1 MEMTRRNF
9 VAGAAGAAAATAL
22 AAGATVA
29 LADEAAETEAAAAET
44 PAFLVKPEVPTDIV
58 EERDCDVLVIGMGLA
73 GTAAFKA
80 AAEAGVTTIALEK
93 QPEDSYSVIYMAGD
107 FGVVGSQIQKDLG
120 IEWAPKADIMN
131 EMAKECGSRID
142 TWMMSYWYDH
152 SGQDFDWFVEGA
164 DFEVLTGTAAEKQ
177 TDKEFYIRPKC
188 FPKSENY
195 DYHEEYIPYFHGTI
209 TTNPNMQWACQAAM
223 DAGKAAGGEIIFG
236 ATGEQLIQDE
246 SGAVIGAYAQ
256 TEAGYIKVNA
266 KQVVLTCGDYGAN
279 QEMKAYY
286 APEYVDYTGGVDTG
300 DGHRMGIWAG
310 GRMEEGPHAPMA
322 HHMGAALGVD
332 SYLQLNNLGK
342 RFMNEDIP
350 GQNLT
355 QMLSRQPLASDPEK
369 READIRAYQIFDSK
383 WPEQIADMPDGH
395 GYTSHYVPDD
405 QVDQYPLV
413 LSGFGLGW
421 TTQPDGRGLRG
432 LQGRHPR
439 GALRADGPARGDR
452 HGRGRSATTSCAPTA
467 TTRTSAKCPSA
478 SSRWRT
484 RRSTAAPSAPARS
497 MLVMIGGL
505 ECDHDLHVVD
515 ADDNPIPG
523 LFVAGNNQGRRF
535 LVDYPVIVAGIS
547 LGTALTFGRLA
558 GTNAAAAVTA

>member
-44 PAFLVKPEVPTDIV
+44 PAFLVKPEVPTEIV

-152 SGQDFDWFVEGA
+152 SGEDFDWFVEGA
-164 DFEVLTGTAAEKQ
+164 DFEVLTATAAEKQ

-223 DAGKAAGGEIIFG
+223 DAGKTAGGEIIFG

-421 TTQPDGRGLRG
+421 TTSQMVEDAVDYKADTLEELFEQMGLPVETAMAEVQRYNELCAAG
-432 LQGRHPR
+432 YDEDFGKTPKRLFPVENPPFYGCSF
-439 GALRADGPARGDR
+439 
-452 HGRGRSATTSCAPTA
+452 SA
-467 TTRTSAKCPSA
+467 
-478 SSRWRT
+478 
-484 RRSTAAPSAPARS
+484 ARS

-558 GTNAAAAVTA
+558 GTNAAAAVNA

>member
-44 PAFLVKPEVPTDIV
+44 PAFLVKPEVPTEIV

-152 SGQDFDWFVEGA
+152 SGEDFDWFVEGA
-164 DFEVLTGTAAEKQ
+164 DFEVLTATAAEKQ

-355 QMLSRQPLASDPEK
+355 QMLSRQPLASNPEK

-421 TTQPDGRGLRG
+421 TTSQMVEDAVDYKADTLEELFEQMGLPVETAMAEVQRYNELCAAG
-432 LQGRHPR
+432 YDEDFGKTPKRLFPVENPPFYGCSF
-439 GALRADGPARGDR
+439 
-452 HGRGRSATTSCAPTA
+452 SA
-467 TTRTSAKCPSA
+467 
-478 SSRWRT
+478 
-484 RRSTAAPSAPARS
+484 ARS

-505 ECDHDLHVVD
+505 ECDHDLHVLD

-558 GTNAAAAVTA
+558 GTNAAAAVNA

>member
-29 LADEAAETEAAAAET
+29 LADEAAETEAAAET
-44 PAFLVKPEVPTDIV
+44 PAFLAKPEVPTDIV
-58 EERDCDVLVIGMGLA
+58 EERDCDVLIIGMGLA

-152 SGQDFDWFVEGA
+152 SGEDFDWFVEGA
-164 DFEVLTGTAAEKQ
+164 DFEVLTATAAEKQ

-236 ATGEQLIQDE
+236 ATGEQLIQNE

-421 TTQPDGRGLRG
+421 TTSQMVEDAVDYKADTLEELFEQMGLPVETAMAEVQRYNELCAAG
-432 LQGRHPR
+432 YDEDFGKTPKRLFPVENPPFYGCSF
-439 GALRADGPARGDR
+439 
-452 HGRGRSATTSCAPTA
+452 SA
-467 TTRTSAKCPSA
+467 
-478 SSRWRT
+478 
-484 RRSTAAPSAPARS
+484 ARS

>member
-29 LADEAAETEAAAAET
+29 LADEAAETEAATAET

-80 AAEAGVTTIALEK
+80 AAEAGVATIALEK

-421 TTQPDGRGLRG
+421 TTSQMVEDSVDYKADTLEELFEQMGLPVETAMAEVERYNE
-432 LQGRHPR
+432 L
-439 GALRADGPARGDR
+439 
-452 HGRGRSATTSCAPTA
+452 CAAGYDEDFGKMSKRLFPVENPPFYGCA
-467 TTRTSAKCPSA
+467 FSA
-478 SSRWRT
+478 S
-484 RRSTAAPSAPARS
+484 RS

>member
-29 LADEAAETEAAAAET
+29 LADEAAETEAAAET

-152 SGQDFDWFVEGA
+152 SGEDFDWFVEGA
-164 DFEVLTGTAAEKQ
+164 DFEVLTATAAEKQ

-421 TTQPDGRGLRG
+421 TTSQMVEDAVDYKANTLEELFEQMGLPVETAMAEVERYNELCAAG
-432 LQGRHPR
+432 YDEDFGKTPKRLFPVENPPFYGCSF
-439 GALRADGPARGDR
+439 
-452 HGRGRSATTSCAPTA
+452 SA
-467 TTRTSAKCPSA
+467 
-478 SSRWRT
+478 
-484 RRSTAAPSAPARS
+484 ARS

-505 ECDHDLHVVD
+505 ECDHDLHVLD
-515 ADDNPIPG
+515 ASDNPIPG

>member
-22 AAGATVA
+22 ATGATVA
-29 LADEAAETEAAAAET
+29 LADEAAETEAAAET
-44 PAFLVKPEVPTDIV
+44 PAFLVKPEVPTEIV

-152 SGQDFDWFVEGA
+152 SGEDFDWFVEGA

-421 TTQPDGRGLRG
+421 TTSQ
-432 LQGRHPR
+432 
-439 GALRADGPARGDR
+439 
-452 HGRGRSATTSCAPTA
+452 
-467 TTRTSAKCPSA
+467 
-478 SSRWRT
+478 
-484 RRSTAAPSAPARS
+484 
-497 MLVMIGGL
+497 MV
-505 ECDHDLHVVD
+505 ED
-515 ADDNPIPG
+515 A
-523 LFVAGNNQGRRF
+523 
-535 LVDYPVIVAGIS
+535 VDYKADTLEELFEQMGLPVETAMAEVQRYNELCAAGYDED
-547 LGTALTFGRLA
+547 FGKMCI
-558 GTNAAAAVTA
+558 

>member
-9 VAGAAGAAAATAL
+9 VAGAAGAAAVTAL
-22 AAGATVA
+22 AAGATAA
-29 LADEAAETEAAAAET
+29 LANEAAEAEAAAAET
-44 PAFLVKPEVPTDIV
+44 PAFLVKPEVPTEIV

-152 SGQDFDWFVEGA
+152 SGEDFDWFVEGA

-177 TDKEFYIRPKC
+177 TDKEYYIRPKC

-286 APEYVDYTGGVDTG
+286 APEYVDYSGGVDTG

-421 TTQPDGRGLRG
+421 TTSQMVEDSVDYKADTLEELFEQMGLPVETAMAEVERYNELCAAG
-432 LQGRHPR
+432 YDEDFGKTPKRLFPVENPPFYGCSF
-439 GALRADGPARGDR
+439 
-452 HGRGRSATTSCAPTA
+452 SA
-467 TTRTSAKCPSA
+467 
-478 SSRWRT
+478 
-484 RRSTAAPSAPARS
+484 ARS

>member
-44 PAFLVKPEVPTDIV
+44 PAFLVKPEVPTEIV

-152 SGQDFDWFVEGA
+152 SGEDFDWFVEGA
-164 DFEVLTGTAAEKQ
+164 DFEVLTATAAEKQ

-223 DAGKAAGGEIIFG
+223 DAGKTAGGEIIFG

-355 QMLSRQPLASDPEK
+355 QMLSRQPLASNPEK

-421 TTQPDGRGLRG
+421 TTSQMVEDAVDYKADTLEELFEQMGLPVETAMAEVQRYNELCAAG
-432 LQGRHPR
+432 YDEDFGKTPKRLFPVENPPFYGCSF
-439 GALRADGPARGDR
+439 
-452 HGRGRSATTSCAPTA
+452 SA
-467 TTRTSAKCPSA
+467 
-478 SSRWRT
+478 
-484 RRSTAAPSAPARS
+484 ARS

-505 ECDHDLHVVD
+505 ECDHDLHVLD

-558 GTNAAAAVTA
+558 GTNAAAAVNA

>member
-421 TTQPDGRGLRG
+421 TTSQMVEDSVDYKADTLEELFEQMGLPVETAMAEVERYNELCAAG
-432 LQGRHPR
+432 YDEDFGKMPKRLFPVENPPFYGC
-439 GALRADGPARGDR
+439 AF
-452 HGRGRSATTSCAPTA
+452 SA
-467 TTRTSAKCPSA
+467 
-478 SSRWRT
+478 
-484 RRSTAAPSAPARS
+484 ARS

-558 GTNAAAAVTA
+558 GTNAAAAVNA

>member
-9 VAGAAGAAAATAL
+9 VAGAAGAAAVTAL
-22 AAGATVA
+22 AAGATAA
-29 LADEAAETEAAAAET
+29 LADEAAEAEAAAAET
-44 PAFLVKPEVPTDIV
+44 PAFLVKPEVPTEIV

-152 SGQDFDWFVEGA
+152 SGEDFDWFVEGA
-164 DFEVLTGTAAEKQ
+164 DFEVLTATAAEKQ

-421 TTQPDGRGLRG
+421 TTSQMVEDAVDYKADTLEELFEQMGLPVETAMAEVERYNELCAAG
-432 LQGRHPR
+432 YDEDFGKTPKRLFPVENPPFYGCSF
-439 GALRADGPARGDR
+439 
-452 HGRGRSATTSCAPTA
+452 SA
-467 TTRTSAKCPSA
+467 
-478 SSRWRT
+478 
-484 RRSTAAPSAPARS
+484 ARS

-505 ECDHDLHVVD
+505 ECDHDLHVLD

-558 GTNAAAAVTA
+558 GTNAAAAVSA

>member
-44 PAFLVKPEVPTDIV
+44 PAFLVKPEVPTEIV

-152 SGQDFDWFVEGA
+152 SGEDFDWFVEGA
-164 DFEVLTGTAAEKQ
+164 DFEVLTATAAEKQ

-223 DAGKAAGGEIIFG
+223 DAGKTAGGEIIFG

-286 APEYVDYTGGVDTG
+286 APEYIDYTGGVCTG
-300 DGHRMGIWAG
+300 DGHLMGIWAG

-355 QMLSRQPLASDPEK
+355 QMLSRQPLASNPEK

-421 TTQPDGRGLRG
+421 TTSQMVEDAVDYKADTLEELFEQMGLPVETAMAEVQRYNELCAAG
-432 LQGRHPR
+432 YDEDFGKTPKRLFPVENPPFYGCSF
-439 GALRADGPARGDR
+439 
-452 HGRGRSATTSCAPTA
+452 SA
-467 TTRTSAKCPSA
+467 
-478 SSRWRT
+478 
-484 RRSTAAPSAPARS
+484 ARS

-505 ECDHDLHVVD
+505 ECDHDLHVLD

-558 GTNAAAAVTA
+558 GTNAAAAVNA